1 MQSPAQSDAFS
12 RKDERLDDI
21 GQQKKA
27 CEAVANEGNQGYGEK
42 TGGAKQPAHGYE
54 TLMVRPVG
62 IEPATLSLED
72 LTSTPETE
80 SEQE

>member
-1 MQSPAQSDAFS
+1 LPSPARSEAYS

-21 GQQKKA
+21 GQQEKA
-27 CEAVANEGNQGYGEK
+27 YAAVANEENQGYGEK

-54 TLMVRPVG
+54 TLMVRPAG